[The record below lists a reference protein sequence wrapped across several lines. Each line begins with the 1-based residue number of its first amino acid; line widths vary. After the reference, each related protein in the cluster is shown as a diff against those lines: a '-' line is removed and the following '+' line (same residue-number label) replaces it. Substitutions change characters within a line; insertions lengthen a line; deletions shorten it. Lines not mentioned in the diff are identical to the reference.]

1 MEKKMKNT
9 ITSFNQDVINKLGYY
24 VYILLD
30 PDTKEPFYIGK
41 GKANRIF
48 HHLKD
53 SNQKSEKVQ
62 KILELHEIGKEPILE
77 ILKYGLTEE
86 QALLV
91 ESTAIDL
98 IGIKKLTNIQK
109 GHGCKNGSRSNVKD
123 LAIELTG
130 DPESVKFEEPGI
142 LIKISRRWS
151 YSMSAIE
158 LYDSTRSCWVL
169 SKGRIEKVKYAFAVY
184 DNIIREV
191 YDVRAWLPAGSSM
204 VSYERGPVNTDR
216 MEFIGVVA
224 EDVVRKKYLGKNVG
238 TFFPKGAANPVQYVG
253 KF

>member
-1 MEKKMKNT
+1 MNSS
-9 ITSFNQDVINKLGYY
+9 IHSFSQDVINKLGYY
-24 VYILLD
+24 VYLLLD
-30 PDTKEPFYIGK
+30 PDSKEPFYIGK

-53 SNQKSEKVQ
+53 SNLNSEKVQ
-62 KILELHEIGKEPILE
+62 KISELHEIGKEPILE

-98 IGIKKLTNIQK
+98 IGIEKITNIQK
-109 GHGCKNGSRSNVKD
+109 GHGSKNGSRRNVKD
-123 LAIELTG
+123 LAIELAG
-130 DPESVKFEEPGI
+130 DPDNVQFTEPGL

-169 SKGRIEKVKYAFAVY
+169 SKDRVDNVKFAYAVY
-184 DNIIREV
+184 DSIIREV
-191 YDVRAWLPAGSSM
+191 YEVRAWLPAGSSM
-204 VSYERGPVNTDR
+204 VSYERDPVNTDR
-216 MEFIGVVA
+216 LEFVGIVA
-224 EDVVRKKYLGKNVG
+224 EEEFRKKYLGKNVG
-238 TFFPKGAANPVQYVG
+238 PFFPKGAANPVQYVG
-253 KF
+253 K